1 MADPIILTATRVLRD
16 KDGPEKQ
23 GANYRRRYIW
33 CGPAD
38 QDVFVFQNVRDLE
51 WERIDVVCETP
62 CASVVAIE
70 RTRDVGGTI
79 PSTNNAFR
87 RWRIYGNGLAQRG
100 FWCRDTIDAN
110 NEHMEFHANTVYGVS
125 RPFVFAGIQSK
136 LHRLTHNVIETFD
149 VAVTSDTGFHYAGGT
164 MAVGSLAFDL
174 TRAGDPVSVRDCG
187 IETVGRLLRTS
198 GPRTDAQP
206 IVLDSVRFAADQLAP
221 DGAMI
226 VMRHAGPLVIVGGSY
241 GDGQQRIPQIECGG
255 IGEQSV
261 TVIGA
266 KRGSYSSVAVPFV
279 RTKPGVR
286 LAYTEQGCTY
296 QNPETSSDRT
306 STRPLYGAAR

>member
-1 MADPIILTATRVLRD
+1 MSEPTILTQTRVLRD
-16 KDGPEKQ
+16 KDGR
-23 GANYRRRYIW
+23 ANYRRRYIW
-33 CGPAD
+33 RGPAD

-206 IVLDSVRFAADQLAP
+206 IVLDSVRYAADQLAA

-241 GDGQQRIPQIECGG
+241 GDGAQPIPHIKLAG
-255 IGEQSV
+255 IGEQAV
-261 TVIGA
+261 HIAGA
-266 KRGSYSSVAVPFV
+266 KFGAYGANAAPVIRAN
-279 RTKPGVR
+279 PGVR
-286 LAYTEQGCTY
+286 PTLTGGVCTF
-296 QNPETSSDRT
+296 QRDDANPERT
-306 STRPLYGAAR
+306 QVQVVGTA